1 LGADDPLGKH
11 QGSKALLCEGVQ
23 VIGETGM
30 CVGMCFLEDGGV
42 CSFGKDDDFAGFCGV
57 LHEHAH
63 AFPGGEGQDIH
74 QLVYDLLLLES

>member
-23 VIGETGM
+23 VIGETGVS
-30 CVGMCFLEDGGV
+30 VGMRFLEDGGV
-42 CSFGKDDDFAGFCGV
+42 CSFRKDDDFAGFCGV
-57 LHEHAH
+57 FDKHAH
-63 AFPGGEGQDIH
+63 AFSGGEGQYIH